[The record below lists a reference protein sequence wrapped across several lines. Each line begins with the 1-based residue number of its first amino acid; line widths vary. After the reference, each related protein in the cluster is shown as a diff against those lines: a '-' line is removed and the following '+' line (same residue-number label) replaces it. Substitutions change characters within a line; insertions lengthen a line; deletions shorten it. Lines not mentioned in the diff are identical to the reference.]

1 MCICRRSPRLVHEK
15 SQTQTSLSG
24 GWIEMILWML
34 GFGIFGMASPMDNVL
49 DMGPMVILLSC
60 LGRTVI
66 GYRSAALFAK
76 LGSTSL
82 CIT

>member
-1 MCICRRSPRLVHEK
+1 MDV
-15 SQTQTSLSG
+15 G
-24 GWIEMILWML
+24 FWDL
-34 GFGIFGMASPMDNVL
+34 GFLVWRLRRIMNVL
-49 DMGPMVILLSC
+49 DMGPMVILLRC